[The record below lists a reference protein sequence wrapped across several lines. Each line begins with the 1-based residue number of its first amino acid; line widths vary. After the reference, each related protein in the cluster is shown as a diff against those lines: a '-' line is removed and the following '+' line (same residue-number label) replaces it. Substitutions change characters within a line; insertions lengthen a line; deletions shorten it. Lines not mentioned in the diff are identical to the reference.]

1 MMASNPDN
9 VKTRKGKEGDTYYE
23 NTALAERLKKLKKP
37 VNAVAGKASGDR
49 SKARAKGRQYV
60 ERKRGSTPTKRT
72 VAGGPNQ
79 SAQPMNRPQNMQGPV
94 MRNGAYGGNPNAT
107 MPQQPLSLGASS
119 PPPAQTF
126 AQNGMSQYRPMMPQY
141 GFDAMPPGQ
150 PMQQPMMQQ
159 RPSAFGQPNSAMTMG
174 IQPMGNPYMN
184 SQNPA
189 QVMQGYQPPMNPW
202 GRRW

>member
-1 MMASNPDN
+1 MPTKRDEVKRSSPDGG
-9 VKTRKGKEGDTYYE
+9 KTLYIENQRVANDLKGKGV
-23 NTALAERLKKLKKP
+23 K
-37 VNAVAGKASGDR
+37 AVAGKASGDR

-79 SAQPMNRPQNMQGPV
+79 SAQPISRP
-94 MRNGAYGGNPNAT
+94 A
-107 MPQQPLSLGASS
+107 S

-126 AQNGMSQYRPMMPQY
+126 AQNGQQLPYSPMP
-141 GFDAMPPGQ
+141 GGQ
-150 PMQQPMMQQ
+150 PQQRPPSPLMPANAPMNPNYQPSPTYPTQMRPPMNPNWQPSPSYPQQ
-159 RPSAFGQPNSAMTMG
+159 RPSAFGQPNSTMTMG